1 MLLRLPCL
9 AAHFA
14 VLVFALAL
22 MAAVPSFGVR
32 LARTAN
38 QVEFGTRELS
48 WAAGKDVYRAS
59 ASVLRNL
66 CGLDSRAQD
75 TARIADRSLLPVGN
89 TKP

>member
-1 MLLRLPCL
+1 MLLRLPYL

-14 VLVFALAL
+14 VLVFAFAL

-38 QVEFGTRELS
+38 QVELGTRELS
-48 WAAGKDVYRAS
+48 WAVGNAS
-59 ASVLRNL
+59 AFVLRNL
-66 CGLDSRAQD
+66 CCLDSRAQD
-75 TARIADRSLLPVGN
+75 TAWIADRSLLPVGN

>member
-1 MLLRLPCL
+1 MLLRLPYL

-14 VLVFALAL
+14 VLVFAFAL

-32 LARTAN
+32 LARTSN
-38 QVEFGTRELS
+38 QVELGTRELS
-48 WAAGKDVYRAS
+48 WTAGKGVHRAS
-59 ASVLRNL
+59 ACVLCNL